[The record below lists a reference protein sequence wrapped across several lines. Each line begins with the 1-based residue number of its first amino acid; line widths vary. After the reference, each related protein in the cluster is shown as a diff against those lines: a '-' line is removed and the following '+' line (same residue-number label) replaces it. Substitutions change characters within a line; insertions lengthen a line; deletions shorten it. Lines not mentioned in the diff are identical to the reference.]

1 MGPDVIALFIPI
13 LITLGAFAMIFGI
26 RYLQNKENLIMIEKG
41 MNPKLVEKRPTPYR
55 NLKWGLVLLGA
66 GIGLFAA
73 YLLDNYVF
81 YKNHH
86 DFDEGGSNV
95 WIYFSLIAIGG
106 GVGLI
111 TSYRIE
117 KRELLDKQ
125 NKE

>member
-1 MGPDVIALFIPI
+1 MGSDVIALFIPI

-73 YLLDNYVF
+73 YLLDNFVF
-81 YKNHH
+81 YKIRH
-86 DFDEGGSNV
+86 DFDEGRTNV
-95 WIYFSLIAIGG
+95 WIYFALIAIGG

-125 NKE
+125 KEE

>member
-13 LITLGAFAMIFGI
+13 LITLGAFAMVFGI

-66 GIGLFAA
+66 GIGLFGA
-73 YLLDNYVF
+73 YLLDNFVF
-81 YKNHH
+81 YKIHH
-86 DFDEGGSNV
+86 DFDERGANV
-95 WIYFSLIAIGG
+95 WIYFALIAIGA

-111 TSYRIE
+111 SSYRIE

-125 NKE
+125 DKE